1 MMGTPIGTVTSRV
14 CRARRQLRALLPPP
28 GRDRPIERTRPV
40 NHPDTDHACPGYG
53 GLPQDAPVREQQRH
67 SGVCTPRPGARPGR
81 RRQPG
86 MS

>member
-1 MMGTPIGTVTSRV
+1 MGTPIGTVTSRV
-14 CRARRQLRALLPPP
+14 CRARRQLRALLSPP
-28 GRDRPIERTRPV
+28 RPPDGTDPAV

-53 GLPQDAPVREQQRH
+53 GLPQDAPVWEQLRH